1 MNVSVNSLE
10 ANEVEKLNKLNG
22 SQFNMNQ
29 LELKVL
35 NRIECKVNKFGCI
48 E

>member
-22 SQFNMNQ
+22 SQFKYDPIGIKCVEPN
-29 LELKVL
+29 
-35 NRIECKVNKFGCI
+35 
-48 E
+48 